1 LVHYNREFSRRAMD
15 RLLLRAYE
23 KYMVTP
29 STLQDVAIFILSGY
43 WLRSTTLNFPN
54 CQFSCV
60 INIILFLSSLSLKLF
75 VLWIHWFC
83 WNCLLYQS
91 VAFVTIFFF
100 LPQEVSWFIICR
112 YCYSRSITIYQCLKN
127 SVYLAFLLIR
137 WECTQMFFMVKNVLP
152 LSQITSRNW
161 LF

>member
-1 LVHYNREFSRRAMD
+1 MVHYNREFSRRAMD

-60 INIILFLSSLSLKLF
+60 INNFVSFKFITKTVCSMNTLILLKLF
-75 VLWIHWFC
+75 ALSIR
-83 WNCLLYQS
+83 CLCHHL
-91 VAFVTIFFF
+91 FF